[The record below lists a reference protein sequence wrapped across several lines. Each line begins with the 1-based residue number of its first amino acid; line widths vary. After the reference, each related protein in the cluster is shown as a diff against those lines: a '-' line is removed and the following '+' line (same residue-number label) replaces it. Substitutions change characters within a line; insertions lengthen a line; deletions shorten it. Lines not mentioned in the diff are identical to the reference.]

1 VAASRLRAGSGKSCI
16 GITARDHYSYLYPLH
31 FFCATI
37 VQRRSNDTKV
47 RVFTDL
53 VTLFRSRDDY
63 SCALLLLWQGAWMD
77 SPSLPTPL
85 TDRVHRWWVTFG
97 NHTSSYSR
105 MERSMGEFE
114 FTLRFFRCYFL
125 LTPSGQRRNGPPR
138 PQEILLPP
146 YGHDPRRFD

>member
-1 VAASRLRAGSGKSCI
+1 MQRNHRARPNHSLSLPSPFLLR
-16 GITARDHYSYLYPLH
+16 DN
-31 FFCATI
+31 

-53 VTLFRSRDDY
+53 VTLFRSCDDY

-105 MERSMGEFE
+105 MERSTGKFE
-114 FTLRFFRCYFL
+114 FTLRFFRCCFL
-125 LTPSGQRRNGPPR
+125 LTPSGQRRNGPPW